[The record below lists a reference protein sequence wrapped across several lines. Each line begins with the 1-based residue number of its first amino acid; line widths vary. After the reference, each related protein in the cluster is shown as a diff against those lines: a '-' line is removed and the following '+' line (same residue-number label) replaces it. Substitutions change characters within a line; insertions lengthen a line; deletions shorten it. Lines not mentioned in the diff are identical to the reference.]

1 MPKYYTREEVAGT
14 LSVETLGNGIESTA
28 EEPKRIVALW
38 VKEKTAIEN
47 MDAFIRG
54 YIERERILDMKI
66 INFLAV
72 FDAADQIDQ
81 LARIELNHD
90 IPVGQ
95 RFKAGHL
102 SGGVASDIEY
112 TYEYEI
118 I

>member
-1 MPKYYTREEVAGT
+1 MAKYYTREEVAGT
-14 LSVETLGNGIESTA
+14 ASVEKLGSGIESTA

-38 VKEKTAIEN
+38 VKEKTATEN
-47 MDAFIRG
+47 MNAYIRG

-66 INFLAV
+66 INFLIV
-72 FDAADQIDQ
+72 FDAANQLGQ

-102 SGGVASDIEY
+102 SGATASDIEY